1 MFKIGNV
8 TLNSPLLLAPMAG
21 ITDLPYRMTV
31 RPFGCS
37 LAFTEMVSTNS
48 LAYKSKNTLKMICT
62 QPEDRPLG
70 VQLLGD
76 DDESILR
83 SMDNL
88 PENTFDLIDFNAACP
103 VNKVATK
110 GRGAGLLKDPEKL
123 HGILK
128 LIVDNTDLPVTV
140 KIRSGWDSSSINAA
154 EVSLRAQDAGV
165 SGIFIHG
172 RTRAQKYKGT
182 VDYDHIREVKEAVSI
197 PVVASGDGLSPYLIK
212 KMFDES
218 GCDGVAIARGA
229 LGNPWLFTETV
240 EYLKS
245 GVMPPR
251 PGIDELTATMKKH
264 LLANI
269 DFSGEQFGVIRFR
282 KFYGWYVRGLP
293 AKELKVRAF
302 MKNTK
307 DEMMAMINE
316 LHDHLHNLDQKR
328 ALSVYAPPED
338 ERQ

>member
-1 MFKIGNV
+1 MFKIGNL

-48 LAYKSKNTLKMICT
+48 LAYKSKNALQMICS

-76 DDESILR
+76 DDDSILR
-83 SMDNL
+83 SLENL
-88 PENTFDLIDFNAACP
+88 PHNRFDLIDFNAACP

-128 LIVDNTDLPVTV
+128 LIVNNTDLPVTI
-140 KIRSGWDSSSINAA
+140 KIRSGWDSTSVNAA
-154 EVSLRAQDAGV
+154 EVAKSAQDAGAKC
-165 SGIFIHG
+165 IFIHG
-172 RTRAQKYKGT
+172 RTRAQKYKGK
-182 VDYDHIREVKEAVSI
+182 VDYDHIRVVKKSVSI

-212 KMFDES
+212 RMFDQT

-229 LGNPWLFTETV
+229 LGNPWLFPETV
-240 EYLKS
+240 EYMKT
-245 GVMPPR
+245 GIVPPR
-251 PGIDELTATMKKH
+251 PGIEEVTQTMRKH

-269 DFSGEQFGVIRFR
+269 EFSGEMFGVIRFR

-293 AKELKVRAF
+293 ARELKIRAF
-302 MKNTK
+302 FKNTK
-307 DEMMAMINE
+307 DEMMAMIDE
-316 LHDHLHNLDQKR
+316 LYDHVHNLDHTR
-328 ALSVYAPPED
+328 DLTVYAPITS
-338 ERQ
+338 

>member
-1 MFKIGNV
+1 
-8 TLNSPLLLAPMAG
+8 
-21 ITDLPYRMTV
+21 
-31 RPFGCS
+31 
-37 LAFTEMVSTNS
+37 MVSTNS

-128 LIVDNTDLPVTV
+128 LIADNTDLPVTV
-140 KIRSGWDSSSINAA
+140 KIRSGWDSNSVNAS
-154 EVSLRAQDAGV
+154 EVAKSAQDAGAKC
-165 SGIFIHG
+165 IFIHG
-172 RTRAQKYKGT
+172 RTRAQKYKGK
-182 VDYDHIREVKEAVSI
+182 VDYGHIREVKESVSI
-197 PVVASGDGLSPYLIK
+197 PVVASGDGLSPFLIK
-212 KMFDES
+212 RMFDQT

-229 LGNPWLFTETV
+229 LGNPWLFTETI

-245 GVMPPR
+245 GVVPQR
-251 PGIDELTATMKKH
+251 PGIDELTDIMKKH

-269 DFSGEQFGVIRFR
+269 DFSGEKFGVIRFR
-282 KFYGWYVRGLP
+282 KFYGWYVKGLP

-302 MKNTK
+302 RKHTK
-307 DEMMAMINE
+307 DEMMTMIDE
-316 LHDHLHNLDQKR
+316 LHDHLYNFDHKR
-328 ALSVYAPPED
+328 ALSVYAMPED
-338 ERQ
+338 

>member
-1 MFKIGNV
+1 VFKIGNL

-48 LAYKSKNTLKMICT
+48 LAYKSKNTLKMIMT

-83 SMDNL
+83 SMENL
-88 PENTFDLIDFNAACP
+88 PEDTFDLIDFNAACP

-123 HGILK
+123 HSIIK
-128 LIVDNTDLPVTV
+128 LISGNTDLPVTV
-140 KIRSGWDSSSINAA
+140 KIRSGWDSNSVNAV
-154 EVSLRAQDAGV
+154 EISQCAQDAGAKC
-165 SGIFIHG
+165 IFIHG
-172 RTRAQKYKGT
+172 RTRAQKYKGK

-212 KMFDES
+212 KMFDQT

-229 LGNPWLFTETV
+229 LGNPWLFPETA
-240 EYLKS
+240 EYMKT
-245 GVMPPR
+245 GIVPPR
-251 PGIDELTATMKKH
+251 PNIDELTETMKKH

-269 DFSGEQFGVIRFR
+269 DFSGEKYGVIRFR

-302 MKNTK
+302 LKTTK
-307 DEMMAMINE
+307 DEMMAMIDE
-316 LHDHLHNLDQKR
+316 LHNHMSNLEHKR
-328 ALSVYAPPED
+328 NLSVYAPLE
-338 ERQ
+338 